1 MTIAAFIL
9 GLIGTLTGGVALYI
23 QWLTYRRDNTKIS
36 TEAIRIE
43 QASEPLFNWLGGGAN
58 HASAINRLQV
68 YREFSNEGGAVT
80 DLEIKAQGD
89 VEAAVV
95 PKGHIGEHCTG
106 KIELSKP
113 GVNVMP
119 ELFFEISYV
128 TRLNKQSKQSFIW
141 SPNAVPKRINE
152 IVTK

>member
-1 MTIAAFIL
+1 MTTAAFIL
-9 GLIGTLTGGVALYI
+9 GLIGTLTGCAALYI
-23 QWLTYRRDNTKIS
+23 QWLAYQRDNAKLR

-58 HASAINRLQV
+58 HASLINRLQV

-80 DLEIKAQGD
+80 DLEIKVKGD
-89 VEAAVV
+89 AEAAVI
-95 PKGHIGEHCTG
+95 PKGHIGEKCHG

-113 GVNVMP
+113 GVNAMP
-119 ELFFEISYV
+119 ELYFEISYV
-128 TRLNKQSKQSFIW
+128 TRLNKRSKQSFVW
-141 SPNAVPKRINE
+141 PPNAAPKRINE